1 MANSFDDMFKNMMNE
16 WRTRVDE
23 LKVQLNLGKMDAADA
38 FEKQKDHLKDFINQA
53 KQNLDK
59 GTDMAEEQVKALRT
73 KLEELRVQLSLGK
86 ADTME
91 AFEEQRKKIEPALH
105 EVYES
110 GKKAFNT
117 TYEQGSKLFDH
128 QSELFKTGLEV
139 LQLQFAL
146 GKMEAKDEAEKL
158 KKEISEKM
166 EEMQTKAKEFQHSA
180 MQNMEEWS
188 TMAKDNMEKF
198 RNWMQDIM
206 KK

>member
-23 LKVQLNLGKMDAADA
+23 LKVQLNLGKMDAAEA

-53 KQNLDK
+53 KQNIDK
-59 GTDMAEEQVKALRT
+59 GTDMAEENVNALRA
-73 KLEELRVQLSLGK
+73 KLDELRVQLSLGK
-86 ADTME
+86 ADTLE
-91 AFEEQRKKIEPALH
+91 AFEAQRKKIEPALH
-105 EVYES
+105 EVYAA

-117 TYEQGSKLFDH
+117 GFEQGSKLFDH
-128 QSELFKTGLEV
+128 QAELFKTGLEV

-158 KKEISEKM
+158 RKDINQKM
-166 EEMQTKAKEFQHSA
+166 EEMQVKAKEFQHSA

-188 TMAKDNMEKF
+188 NMAKENMEKF
-198 RNWMQDIM
+198 RNWMQDVM